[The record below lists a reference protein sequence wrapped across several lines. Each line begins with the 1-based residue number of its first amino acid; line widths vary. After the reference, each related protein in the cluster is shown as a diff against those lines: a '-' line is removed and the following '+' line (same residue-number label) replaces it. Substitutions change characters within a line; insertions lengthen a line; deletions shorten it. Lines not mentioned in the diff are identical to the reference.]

1 MVIGSLN
8 MDMVIE
14 MKRMPVVG
22 ETVLGTQVSYVP
34 GGKGAN
40 QAYTAAKLGGKVK
53 MLGCIGKDDFGEVQ
67 KSNLTKCGVDTDDL
81 KRVKEQGT
89 GMASI
94 YVDERG
100 DNTIVVVPGA
110 NMECNISYLKEY
122 DKALEEC
129 DYVILQMEISGEA
142 IYYAINRAKELG
154 KTIILNPAPVPDSL
168 PDEIFSKLDYITP
181 NETELMKLCG
191 KEGGSMKDYA
201 EGAREL
207 LKRGV
212 KNVLVTM
219 GKKGALFVNREKEE
233 LFPARK
239 VSAVDTTAAGDCFNG
254 AFVVALAEGRELDEA
269 VMFANAASS
278 IAVTRNGA
286 QTSIPAREEVEE
298 ILAEMAVH
306 AAS

>member
-110 NMECNISYLKEY
+110 NLECNISYLKEY

-129 DYVILQMEISGEA
+129 DYVILQMEIAGEA